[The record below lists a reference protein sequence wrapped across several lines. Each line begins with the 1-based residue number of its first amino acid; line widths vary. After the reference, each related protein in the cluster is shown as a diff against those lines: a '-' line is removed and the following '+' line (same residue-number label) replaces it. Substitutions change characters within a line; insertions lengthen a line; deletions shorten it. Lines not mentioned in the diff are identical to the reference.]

1 MVQDIYH
8 GMEGIERGEVKWI
21 RILEQIPRPW
31 ACRRTWSGDASH
43 TSLVSRNTSLA
54 TKALYGVVPVDEDGS
69 AHFYVPADRNIY
81 FEALDE
87 NYMELQRERTYVNY
101 KPGERRACIGCHE
114 TSNNTPLKHL
124 EPATA
129 LSRLPIHA
137 QPQPGDSG
145 RRPLHYITDVQPV
158 LDEYCISCHGENSP
172 PAGLRLTGELTQ
184 NFNQSY
190 EAILS
195 KRLVATT
202 DEASDWGGSAYLPA
216 KRVGSHASRFSL
228 KVLEGCT
235 GMKEPVPMEAKIKLF
250 TWVDANAIYYGSYWG
265 RRHLNWK
272 NHPLFRPVPTF
283 EHAVS
288 TECPIPWDD
297 R

>member
-1 MVQDIYH
+1 
-8 GMEGIERGEVKWI
+8 MEDIERGEVRWI

-31 ACRRTWSGDASH
+31 ACRRTWPDDASH

-81 FEALDE
+81 FQALDE
-87 NYMELQRERTYVNY
+87 NFMELQRERTYVNY
-101 KPGERRACIGCHE
+101 RPGERRACIGCHE
-114 TSNNTPLKHL
+114 TPNNAPLERL
-124 EPATA
+124 GPATA
-129 LSRLPIHA
+129 LARVPIYP
-137 QPQPGDSG
+137 QPQPGDTG
-145 RRPLHYITDVQPV
+145 PRPLHYITDVQPV
-158 LDEYCISCHGENSP
+158 LDTYCVSCHGEQSP
-172 PAGLRLTGELTQ
+172 AADLRLTGELTR

-195 KRLVATT
+195 RRLVTTT

-228 KVLEGCT
+228 KVLEGCS
-235 GMKEPVPMEAKIKLF
+235 GMKKPVPMEAKIKLF

-272 NHPLFRPVPTF
+272 DHPNFRPVPTF
-283 EHAVS
+283 EQAIS
-288 TECPIPWDD
+288 TECPIPWDE